1 MILTLDFESFG
12 IEARPAYP
20 PTPVGIA
27 VHTPEAGAQYFAW
40 GHPQGNNAI
49 EEEVISLV
57 QHLMTKA
64 DYILFHN
71 APFDGSIL
79 EEKWNLE
86 VPWHKVQDTMVMAF
100 LDNPHGELSLK
111 PLAEQHLG
119 LPPEERDAVK
129 DWLVNHGVCRDVK
142 GWGKWIAY
150 APGDLVGEYAMGDVQ
165 RTYELWQFY
174 NTKWTDKP
182 GLQAAYRREMD
193 LMPHILRMDQHGVR
207 IDQETL
213 RVDLNTAYQEMDYLD
228 NEISRILGQEVDVD
242 SNDEL
247 ADAIE
252 AAGLSTGFATTA
264 TGKRSVAK
272 DSLLE
277 AVADPLLL
285 GHLLV
290 RNSLAT
296 CIRTFMQPWLEQ
308 AKLTGGRLFIKWN
321 QVRNYSDTGA
331 RTGRLSSSPN
341 QQNVPTEWE
350 KLKSQLERIGYTLH
364 APMPQVR
371 KYLLPDEG
379 NVFIGA
385 DYAAQ
390 EMRLLAHFAGGSLL
404 DKLIES
410 PREDVHM
417 IAASIANI
425 TRKVAK
431 TLGFAVLYGAG
442 VGKIAESL
450 YISVSDAE
458 AVKKQYLAA
467 MPEIKSLSSDVQHA
481 GRMNQPINTLGGRQ
495 YYVEKP
501 KVMEGRFRSFEY
513 KLVNYLIQG
522 SAADETKQA
531 MLDYCQKTKH
541 GMLTFSVHDE
551 LVIQCAP
558 EHVEEERALLVSCM
572 VGAFSDILEC
582 PMVVDTTVGA
592 NFAEL

>member
-1 MILTLDFESFG
+1 MILALDFESFG

-27 VHTPEAGAQYFAW
+27 AFTPEDGSHYFAW
-40 GHPQGNNAI
+40 GHPTENNCELTSAIAWVNNA
-49 EEEVISLV
+49 
-57 QHLMTKA
+57 MAKA
-64 DYILFHN
+64 DKILMHN
-71 APFDGSIL
+71 CPFDASIL
-79 EEKWNLE
+79 EEKWNLK
-86 VPWHKVQDTMVMAF
+86 VPWHKLEDTMLMAF

-129 DWLVNHGVCRDVK
+129 DWLINHGVCRDVK

-150 APGDLVGEYAMGDVQ
+150 APGGLVCEYAKGDVQ
-165 RTYELWQFY
+165 RTYELWQYY
-174 NTKWTDKP
+174 NGKWHDKP
-182 GLQAAYRREMD
+182 NLQAAYRRELD
-193 LMPHILRMDQHGVR
+193 LMPFILRMDQHGVR
-207 IDQETL
+207 IDQPALTK
-213 RVDLNTAYQEMDYLD
+213 DLNDAYAEMDYLD
-228 NEISRILGQEVDVD
+228 NEISRILGRDVDVD

-252 AAGLSTGFATTA
+252 AAGLSRGFATTA
-264 TGKRSVAK
+264 TGRRSVAK

-277 AVADPLLL
+277 AVSDPILL

-296 CIRTFMQPWLEQ
+296 CIRTFMHPWLEQ

-350 KLKSQLERIGYTLH
+350 KLMSQLARIGYTLH

-379 NVFIGA
+379 NVFVGA

-390 EMRLLAHFAGGSLL
+390 EMRLLAHFAGGALL
-404 DKLIES
+404 DKLVES

-417 IAASIANI
+417 IAANIAGI

-450 YISVSDAE
+450 YISVADAE
-458 AVKKQYLAA
+458 NVKKQYLQA
-467 MPEIKSLSSDVQHA
+467 MPEIKNLSKEVQSH
-481 GRMNQPINTLGGRQ
+481 GRMNQPITTLGGRE

-522 SAADETKQA
+522 SAADQTKQA
-531 MLDYCQKTKH
+531 MLDYCKQTKH
-541 GMLTFSVHDE
+541 GRLTFSVHDQ

-558 EHVEEERALLVSCM
+558 EHVEEESALLQSCM
-572 VGAFSDILEC
+572 VNS
-582 PMVVDTTVGA
+582 
-592 NFAEL
+592 FAEVLDCPFIADVDVGPNFREV